1 MCATFQRKE
10 LNEKL
15 WNIIFYFL
23 MKRRPPTAL
32 LLKYRSFGSY
42 WESEVFVSVVLKFG
56 EGICSS
62 IKLNILMTWNNFD
75 SK

>member
-1 MCATFQRKE
+1 
-10 LNEKL
+10 
-15 WNIIFYFL
+15 